1 MQPCDDIILISDLIS
16 KVEERV
22 RQCWLADDASAI
34 ESLMGIQAWWDRLVE
49 IGYLVGYFF
58 NELKTSVIVINEVL
72 QEYNSLPAENAVLDS
87 ALDQYLMATNIAVK
101 WSPGGMK
108 KWRNCVE
115 LQSLIR
121 DSRTISRQPTSS
133 R

>member
-1 MQPCDDIILISDLIS
+1 MVGQISGNWVS
-16 KVEERV
+16 
-22 RQCWLADDASAI
+22 
-34 ESLMGIQAWWDRLVE
+34 GRL
-49 IGYLVGYFF
+49 FF
-58 NELKTSVIVINEVL
+58 QRTSVIVINEVL

-115 LQSLIR
+115 LRSLIR
-121 DSRTISRQPTSS
+121 DSRTISRQRNPQLS
-133 R
+133 RY